1 MSLQP
6 RWYQSEANDA
16 VWKYMAAKSGN
27 PVVVLPTGAGKSL
40 LIALLI
46 RQALEFGGRVIV
58 LAHRKELLQQNADE
72 IRGLIPGVDVGIYS
86 AGLKSREIHN
96 AVVVAGIQSV
106 FRKAEDLGR
115 RHLILVDE
123 AHLISDLEESM
134 YGQFLAAMKANE
146 GLRIVGLT
154 ATAFRTGTGPICG
167 PERIFQRVVFEAKT
181 AQLIAEGFLCPITNK
196 VAEAEV
202 NTDKVGLRGGEFVES
217 EMQAAFDVD
226 EKVQAACAEILDKTQ
241 ERHSILVFASGI
253 HHAEQIA
260 ELLPGSAVVTGETLP
275 IERAET
281 LRRFVAGE
289 LRFLVNVDV
298 LSTGFNAR
306 CVDAIAILRATMS
319 PGLFC
324 QMVGRGL
331 RLHESKANCIA
342 EGQRV
347 LTDHGLVE
355 IQNITEAM
363 KIWDGIEFVSHCG
376 IVLRGEMPVISYAGL
391 IATEDH
397 NVWTKEGWKKT
408 GECSIKQI
416 PIAVTGMDRK
426 GIKLSDG
433 YFRDSYSCWREEQAV
448 FNDHVQR
455 VWEKRKEGSGHNK
468 VKNGW
473 MQKVWKK
480 TQLSKALFRCSKM
493 AADAMYIRKGK
504 VHKPQQQLMEKLWR
518 AWNNI
523 RIRFSKFNGC
533 LPDEKLFDHT
543 GSGDRPNQQRSR
555 LCAGEYSS
563 CERKSKCE
571 QQERQRRNEKNAQV
585 QNDVSTCELRGQHF
599 STPTNDHD
607 VCGGNCKI
615 QQKVMQAKRRVW
627 DIVNCGPRNR
637 FTCEGLLVS
646 NCTLLDFG
654 GNIARHG
661 SIDDENFGRSE
672 GKGRAGVAAENG
684 RGKRCPSCEL
694 DVSPST
700 VVCPECN
707 FIFPRERELKHDIT
721 ADETS
726 QLTGAT
732 PPEEWE
738 VRDVVVRV
746 HTKKDDS
753 EAPQTVRVDYVCN
766 PIKSSKIDNDCKY
779 QCGATTGTTRTN
791 GPHVELICDGCGKH
805 QKFVPKSS
813 VEQAGNLATITI
825 PEWTCP
831 GHQGF
836 ARLKFLA
843 WWDAR
848 SLCDPPDNATDAV
861 ALINMGVCR
870 RPVRITTKKDGR
882 WHRITECAFE
892 SEKPTELAQ
901 QEETKV
907 YSGIEDDCPF

>member
-1 MSLQP
+1 MLTP
-6 RWYQSEANDA
+6 RWYQSQANAA
-16 VWKYMAAKSGN
+16 VWEYLGSKSGN
-27 PVVVLPTGAGKSL
+27 CVAVLPTGAGKSL

-46 RQALEFGGRVIV
+46 RQALEFGGRVVV

-106 FRKAEDLGR
+106 YRKAEDLGR

-154 ATAFRTGTGPICG
+154 ATPFRTGAGPICG
-167 PERIFQRVVFEAKT
+167 PDRIFQRVVFEAKT

-202 NTDKVGLRGGEFVES
+202 NTDKVSLRGGEFVES

-226 EKVQAACAEILDKTQ
+226 EKVQAACAEIIEKTQ
-241 ERHSILVFASGI
+241 DRHSILVFASGV

-298 LSTGFNAR
+298 LTTGFNAK

-331 RLHESKANCIA
+331 RLHDSKANC
-342 EGQRV
+342 
-347 LTDHGLVE
+347 L
-355 IQNITEAM
+355 
-363 KIWDGIEFVSHCG
+363 
-376 IVLRGEMPVISYAGL
+376 
-391 IATEDH
+391 
-397 NVWTKEGWKKT
+397 
-408 GECSIKQI
+408 
-416 PIAVTGMDRK
+416 
-426 GIKLSDG
+426 
-433 YFRDSYSCWREEQAV
+433 
-448 FNDHVQR
+448 
-455 VWEKRKEGSGHNK
+455 
-468 VKNGW
+468 
-473 MQKVWKK
+473 
-480 TQLSKALFRCSKM
+480 
-493 AADAMYIRKGK
+493 
-504 VHKPQQQLMEKLWR
+504 
-518 AWNNI
+518 
-523 RIRFSKFNGC
+523 
-533 LPDEKLFDHT
+533 
-543 GSGDRPNQQRSR
+543 
-555 LCAGEYSS
+555 
-563 CERKSKCE
+563 
-571 QQERQRRNEKNAQV
+571 
-585 QNDVSTCELRGQHF
+585 
-599 STPTNDHD
+599 
-607 VCGGNCKI
+607 
-615 QQKVMQAKRRVW
+615 
-627 DIVNCGPRNR
+627 
-637 FTCEGLLVS
+637 
-646 NCTLLDFG
+646 LLDFG

-672 GKGRAGVAAENG
+672 GKGRAGVASENG
-684 RGKRCPSCEL
+684 RGKKCPSCEL

-753 EAPQTVRVDYVCN
+753 EAPQTVRVDYVCT
-766 PIKSSKIDNDCKY
+766 K
-779 QCGATTGTTRTN
+779 N
-791 GPHVELICDGCGKH
+791 GIE
-805 QKFVPKSS
+805 
-813 VEQAGNLATITI
+813 GNLATITI

-831 GHQGF
+831 GHPSGNF
-836 ARLKFLA
+836 ARSKFLA

-848 SLCDPPDNATDAV
+848 SLCDPPDNAADAV

-882 WHRITECAFE
+882 WHRITECFFE

-901 QEETKV
+901 QEETRV
-907 YSGIEDDCPF
+907 YSGVDSDCPF

>member
-1 MSLQP
+1 MKTPVLSP
-6 RWYQSEANDA
+6 RWYQSQANDA
-16 VWKYMAAKSGN
+16 VWKYLNEKSGN
-27 PVVVLPTGAGKSL
+27 CVTVLPTGAGKSL

-46 RQALEFGGRVIV
+46 KQALEFGGRVVV

-96 AVVVAGIQSV
+96 TVVVAGIQSV

-123 AHLISDLEESM
+123 CHLCSDLEESM
-134 YGQFLAAMKANE
+134 YSTFLNAMKQQE
-146 GLRIVGLT
+146 GLRIVGLS
-154 ATAFRTGTGPICG
+154 ATPFRTGTGPICG
-167 PERIFQRVVFEAKT
+167 PDRIFQRIVFEAKT

-202 NTDKVGLRGGEFVES
+202 NTEKVGLRGGEFVES

-226 EKVQAACAEILDKTQ
+226 EKVQAACAEIIEKTQ
-241 ERHSILVFASGI
+241 GRHSVLVFASGV

-260 ELLPGSAVVTGETLP
+260 QLLPESAVVTGETLP

-298 LSTGFNAR
+298 LTTGFNAK

-331 RLHESKANCIA
+331 RLHE
-342 EGQRV
+342 G
-347 LTDHGLVE
+347 
-355 IQNITEAM
+355 
-363 KIWDGIEFVSHCG
+363 
-376 IVLRGEMPVISYAGL
+376 
-391 IATEDH
+391 
-397 NVWTKEGWKKT
+397 KT
-408 GECSIKQI
+408 
-416 PIAVTGMDRK
+416 
-426 GIKLSDG
+426 
-433 YFRDSYSCWREEQAV
+433 SC
-448 FNDHVQR
+448 
-455 VWEKRKEGSGHNK
+455 
-468 VKNGW
+468 
-473 MQKVWKK
+473 
-480 TQLSKALFRCSKM
+480 L
-493 AADAMYIRKGK
+493 
-504 VHKPQQQLMEKLWR
+504 
-518 AWNNI
+518 
-523 RIRFSKFNGC
+523 
-533 LPDEKLFDHT
+533 
-543 GSGDRPNQQRSR
+543 
-555 LCAGEYSS
+555 
-563 CERKSKCE
+563 
-571 QQERQRRNEKNAQV
+571 
-585 QNDVSTCELRGQHF
+585 
-599 STPTNDHD
+599 
-607 VCGGNCKI
+607 
-615 QQKVMQAKRRVW
+615 
-627 DIVNCGPRNR
+627 
-637 FTCEGLLVS
+637 
-646 NCTLLDFG
+646 LLDFG
-654 GNIARHG
+654 QNISRHG

-694 DVSPST
+694 DVSPAT

-707 FIFPRERELKHDIT
+707 FIFPRDRELKHDIT

-726 QLTGAT
+726 QLTGAI

-738 VRDVVVRV
+738 VKDVVVRV
-746 HTKKDDS
+746 HTKRDD
-753 EAPQTVRVDYVCN
+753 EHAPQTVRVDYVCG
-766 PIKSSKIDNDCKY
+766 K
-779 QCGATTGTTRTN
+779 TG
-791 GPHVELICDGCGKH
+791 V
-805 QKFVPKSS
+805 
-813 VEQAGNLATITI
+813 AGNLTTILI

-848 SLCDPPDNATDAV
+848 SICDPPDNATDAV

-882 WHRITECAFE
+882 WHRVTECFFE
-892 SEKPTELAQ
+892 SKKPTELAQ

-907 YSGIEDDCPF
+907 FSGIDDDLPF

>member
-16 VWKYMAAKSGN
+16 VWKYMAEKSGN

-46 RQALEFGGRVIV
+46 QQALEFGGRVVV

-86 AGLKSREIHN
+86 AGLKKKEIHN

-123 AHLISDLEESM
+123 CHLCSDLEESM
-134 YGQFLAAMKANE
+134 YSMFLNAMKQQE
-146 GLRIVGLT
+146 GLRIVGLS
-154 ATAFRTGTGPICG
+154 ATPFRTGTGPICG
-167 PERIFQRVVFEAKT
+167 PDRIFQRVVFEAKT

-196 VAEAEV
+196 VADAEV
-202 NTDKVGLRGGEFVES
+202 NTDKVSLRGGEFVES

-226 EKVQAACAEILDKTQ
+226 EKVQAACAEIIEKTQ
-241 ERHSILVFASGI
+241 DRHSILVFASGI

-298 LSTGFNAR
+298 LTTGFNAR

-331 RLHESKANCIA
+331 RLHESK
-342 EGQRV
+342 
-347 LTDHGLVE
+347 
-355 IQNITEAM
+355 QNT
-363 KIWDGIEFVSHCG
+363 
-376 IVLRGEMPVISYAGL
+376 L
-391 IATEDH
+391 
-397 NVWTKEGWKKT
+397 
-408 GECSIKQI
+408 
-416 PIAVTGMDRK
+416 
-426 GIKLSDG
+426 
-433 YFRDSYSCWREEQAV
+433 
-448 FNDHVQR
+448 
-455 VWEKRKEGSGHNK
+455 
-468 VKNGW
+468 
-473 MQKVWKK
+473 
-480 TQLSKALFRCSKM
+480 
-493 AADAMYIRKGK
+493 
-504 VHKPQQQLMEKLWR
+504 
-518 AWNNI
+518 
-523 RIRFSKFNGC
+523 
-533 LPDEKLFDHT
+533 
-543 GSGDRPNQQRSR
+543 
-555 LCAGEYSS
+555 
-563 CERKSKCE
+563 
-571 QQERQRRNEKNAQV
+571 
-585 QNDVSTCELRGQHF
+585 
-599 STPTNDHD
+599 
-607 VCGGNCKI
+607 
-615 QQKVMQAKRRVW
+615 
-627 DIVNCGPRNR
+627 
-637 FTCEGLLVS
+637 
-646 NCTLLDFG
+646 LLDFG

-753 EAPQTVRVDYVCN
+753 EAPQTVRVDYVC
-766 PIKSSKIDNDCKY
+766 
-779 QCGATTGTTRTN
+779 
-791 GPHVELICDGCGKH
+791 GKAGV
-805 QKFVPKSS
+805 K
-813 VEQAGNLATITI
+813 GNLATITI

-848 SLCDPPDNATDAV
+848 SICDPPDNATDAV
-861 ALINMGVCR
+861 LLINMGVCR

>member
-1 MSLQP
+1 MLAP
-6 RWYQSEANDA
+6 RWYQSQANAA
-16 VWKYMAAKSGN
+16 VWEYLGSKSGN
-27 PVVVLPTGAGKSL
+27 CVAVLPTGAGKSL

-46 RQALEFGGRVIV
+46 QQALEFGGRVVV

-154 ATAFRTGTGPICG
+154 ATPFRTGAGPICG
-167 PERIFQRVVFEAKT
+167 PDRIFQRVVFEAKT

-226 EKVQAACAEILDKTQ
+226 EKVQAACAEIIEKTQ
-241 ERHSILVFASGI
+241 GRHSVLVFASGV

-298 LSTGFNAR
+298 LTTGFNAK

-331 RLHESKANCIA
+331 RLHESKANC
-342 EGQRV
+342 
-347 LTDHGLVE
+347 L
-355 IQNITEAM
+355 
-363 KIWDGIEFVSHCG
+363 
-376 IVLRGEMPVISYAGL
+376 
-391 IATEDH
+391 
-397 NVWTKEGWKKT
+397 
-408 GECSIKQI
+408 
-416 PIAVTGMDRK
+416 
-426 GIKLSDG
+426 
-433 YFRDSYSCWREEQAV
+433 
-448 FNDHVQR
+448 
-455 VWEKRKEGSGHNK
+455 
-468 VKNGW
+468 
-473 MQKVWKK
+473 
-480 TQLSKALFRCSKM
+480 
-493 AADAMYIRKGK
+493 
-504 VHKPQQQLMEKLWR
+504 
-518 AWNNI
+518 
-523 RIRFSKFNGC
+523 
-533 LPDEKLFDHT
+533 
-543 GSGDRPNQQRSR
+543 
-555 LCAGEYSS
+555 
-563 CERKSKCE
+563 
-571 QQERQRRNEKNAQV
+571 
-585 QNDVSTCELRGQHF
+585 
-599 STPTNDHD
+599 
-607 VCGGNCKI
+607 
-615 QQKVMQAKRRVW
+615 
-627 DIVNCGPRNR
+627 
-637 FTCEGLLVS
+637 
-646 NCTLLDFG
+646 LLDFG

-661 SIDDENFGRSE
+661 SIDDESFGRSE

-684 RGKRCPSCEL
+684 RGKKCPSCEL

-707 FIFPRERELKHDIT
+707 FIFPRERELKHDTT
-721 ADETS
+721 ADESS
-726 QLTGAT
+726 QLTNAT
-732 PPEEWE
+732 PPEEWD
-738 VRDVVVRV
+738 VKDVVVRV

-836 ARLKFLA
+836 ARSKFLA

-907 YSGIEDDCPF
+907 FSGIDDDLPF

>member
-1 MSLQP
+1 MLTP
-6 RWYQSEANDA
+6 RWYQSQANAA
-16 VWKYMAAKSGN
+16 VWGYLGSKSGN
-27 PVVVLPTGAGKSL
+27 CVAVLPTGAGKSL

-46 RQALEFGGRVIV
+46 QQALEFGGRVVV

-86 AGLKSREIHN
+86 AGLKKREITN

-106 FRKAEDLGR
+106 YRKAEDLGR
-115 RHLILVDE
+115 RHLFIVDE

-154 ATAFRTGTGPICG
+154 ATPFRTGAGPICG
-167 PERIFQRVVFEAKT
+167 PDRIFQRVVFEAKT

-202 NTDKVGLRGGEFVES
+202 NTDKIGLRGGEFVES

-226 EKVQAACAEILDKTQ
+226 EKVHAACSEILNKTQ
-241 ERHSILVFASGI
+241 GRHSVLVFASGV

-298 LSTGFNAR
+298 LTTGFNAR

-331 RLHESKANCIA
+331 RLHESKANC
-342 EGQRV
+342 
-347 LTDHGLVE
+347 L
-355 IQNITEAM
+355 
-363 KIWDGIEFVSHCG
+363 
-376 IVLRGEMPVISYAGL
+376 
-391 IATEDH
+391 
-397 NVWTKEGWKKT
+397 
-408 GECSIKQI
+408 
-416 PIAVTGMDRK
+416 
-426 GIKLSDG
+426 
-433 YFRDSYSCWREEQAV
+433 
-448 FNDHVQR
+448 
-455 VWEKRKEGSGHNK
+455 
-468 VKNGW
+468 
-473 MQKVWKK
+473 
-480 TQLSKALFRCSKM
+480 
-493 AADAMYIRKGK
+493 
-504 VHKPQQQLMEKLWR
+504 
-518 AWNNI
+518 
-523 RIRFSKFNGC
+523 
-533 LPDEKLFDHT
+533 
-543 GSGDRPNQQRSR
+543 
-555 LCAGEYSS
+555 
-563 CERKSKCE
+563 
-571 QQERQRRNEKNAQV
+571 
-585 QNDVSTCELRGQHF
+585 
-599 STPTNDHD
+599 
-607 VCGGNCKI
+607 
-615 QQKVMQAKRRVW
+615 
-627 DIVNCGPRNR
+627 
-637 FTCEGLLVS
+637 
-646 NCTLLDFG
+646 LLDFG

-721 ADETS
+721 ADESS

-766 PIKSSKIDNDCKY
+766 PIKSSKINNDCKY

-791 GPHVELICDGCGKH
+791 GPHVELTCDGCGKH

-836 ARLKFLA
+836 ARSKFLA

-848 SLCDPPDNATDAV
+848 SLCDPPDNAADAV

-901 QEETKV
+901 QEETRV
-907 YSGIEDDCPF
+907 FSGVDDDTPF

>member
-1 MSLQP
+1 MLTP
-6 RWYQSEANDA
+6 RWYQSEANAA
-16 VWKYMAAKSGN
+16 VWAYMAAKSGN

-46 RQALEFGGRVIV
+46 QQALEFGGRVVV

-86 AGLKSREIHN
+86 AGLKSKQIHN

-106 FRKAEDLGR
+106 YRKAEDLGR
-115 RHLILVDE
+115 RHLVIVDE

-154 ATAFRTGTGPICG
+154 ATPFRTGAGPICG

-196 VAEAEV
+196 VADAEV
-202 NTDKVGLRGGEFVES
+202 NTDKVSLRGGEFVES

-226 EKVQAACAEILDKTQ
+226 EKVQAACAEILEKTQ
-241 ERHSILVFASGI
+241 DRHSILVFASGI

-260 ELLPGSAVVTGETLP
+260 KLLTGSAVVTGETLP

-298 LSTGFNAR
+298 LTTGFNAR

-324 QMVGRGL
+324 QIVGRGL
-331 RLHESKANCIA
+331 RLHESKANC
-342 EGQRV
+342 
-347 LTDHGLVE
+347 L
-355 IQNITEAM
+355 
-363 KIWDGIEFVSHCG
+363 
-376 IVLRGEMPVISYAGL
+376 
-391 IATEDH
+391 
-397 NVWTKEGWKKT
+397 
-408 GECSIKQI
+408 
-416 PIAVTGMDRK
+416 
-426 GIKLSDG
+426 
-433 YFRDSYSCWREEQAV
+433 
-448 FNDHVQR
+448 
-455 VWEKRKEGSGHNK
+455 
-468 VKNGW
+468 
-473 MQKVWKK
+473 
-480 TQLSKALFRCSKM
+480 
-493 AADAMYIRKGK
+493 
-504 VHKPQQQLMEKLWR
+504 
-518 AWNNI
+518 
-523 RIRFSKFNGC
+523 
-533 LPDEKLFDHT
+533 
-543 GSGDRPNQQRSR
+543 
-555 LCAGEYSS
+555 
-563 CERKSKCE
+563 
-571 QQERQRRNEKNAQV
+571 
-585 QNDVSTCELRGQHF
+585 
-599 STPTNDHD
+599 
-607 VCGGNCKI
+607 
-615 QQKVMQAKRRVW
+615 
-627 DIVNCGPRNR
+627 
-637 FTCEGLLVS
+637 
-646 NCTLLDFG
+646 LLDFG

-721 ADETS
+721 ADESS

-753 EAPQTVRVDYVCN
+753 EAPQTVRVDYVCT
-766 PIKSSKIDNDCKY
+766 K
-779 QCGATTGTTRTN
+779 N
-791 GPHVELICDGCGKH
+791 GIH
-805 QKFVPKSS
+805 
-813 VEQAGNLATITI
+813 GNLATITI
-825 PEWTCP
+825 PEWICP

-836 ARLKFLA
+836 ARSKFLA

-848 SLCDPPDNATDAV
+848 SLCDPPDNAADAV

-892 SEKPTELAQ
+892 SEKPMEITTE
-901 QEETKV
+901 EVRTF
-907 YSGIEDDCPF
+907 SGVDDDTPF

>member
-1 MSLQP
+1 MLAP
-6 RWYQSEANDA
+6 RWYQSQANAA
-16 VWKYMAAKSGN
+16 VWEYLGSKSGN
-27 PVVVLPTGAGKSL
+27 CVAVLPTGAGKSL

-46 RQALEFGGRVIV
+46 RQALEFGGRVVV

-154 ATAFRTGTGPICG
+154 ATPFRTGAGPICG

-181 AQLIAEGFLCPITNK
+181 AQLITEGFLCPITNK

-202 NTDKVGLRGGEFVES
+202 NTDKVGLRGGEFIES
-217 EMQAAFDVD
+217 ELQAAFDVD
-226 EKVQAACAEILDKTQ
+226 EKVQAACAEIIEKTQ
-241 ERHSILVFASGI
+241 DRHSILVFASGV

-298 LSTGFNAR
+298 LTTGFNAK

-331 RLHESKANCIA
+331 RLHDSKTNC
-342 EGQRV
+342 
-347 LTDHGLVE
+347 L
-355 IQNITEAM
+355 
-363 KIWDGIEFVSHCG
+363 
-376 IVLRGEMPVISYAGL
+376 
-391 IATEDH
+391 
-397 NVWTKEGWKKT
+397 
-408 GECSIKQI
+408 
-416 PIAVTGMDRK
+416 
-426 GIKLSDG
+426 
-433 YFRDSYSCWREEQAV
+433 
-448 FNDHVQR
+448 
-455 VWEKRKEGSGHNK
+455 
-468 VKNGW
+468 
-473 MQKVWKK
+473 
-480 TQLSKALFRCSKM
+480 
-493 AADAMYIRKGK
+493 
-504 VHKPQQQLMEKLWR
+504 
-518 AWNNI
+518 
-523 RIRFSKFNGC
+523 
-533 LPDEKLFDHT
+533 
-543 GSGDRPNQQRSR
+543 
-555 LCAGEYSS
+555 
-563 CERKSKCE
+563 
-571 QQERQRRNEKNAQV
+571 
-585 QNDVSTCELRGQHF
+585 
-599 STPTNDHD
+599 
-607 VCGGNCKI
+607 
-615 QQKVMQAKRRVW
+615 
-627 DIVNCGPRNR
+627 
-637 FTCEGLLVS
+637 
-646 NCTLLDFG
+646 LLDFG

-684 RGKRCPSCEL
+684 RGKKCPSCEL

-753 EAPQTVRVDYVCN
+753 EAPQTVRVDYVC
-766 PIKSSKIDNDCKY
+766 
-779 QCGATTGTTRTN
+779 
-791 GPHVELICDGCGKH
+791 GKAGV
-805 QKFVPKSS
+805 K
-813 VEQAGNLATITI
+813 GNLTTITI

-836 ARLKFLA
+836 ARSKFLA

-901 QEETKV
+901 QEETRV
-907 YSGIEDDCPF
+907 YSGIEGDCPF

>member
-1 MSLQP
+1 MLAP
-6 RWYQSEANDA
+6 RWYQSQANAA
-16 VWKYMAAKSGN
+16 VWEYLGSKSGN
-27 PVVVLPTGAGKSL
+27 CVTVLPTGAGKSL

-46 RQALEFGGRVIV
+46 QQALEFGGRVVV

-154 ATAFRTGTGPICG
+154 ATPFRTGAGPICG
-167 PERIFQRVVFEAKT
+167 PDRIFQRVVFEAKT

-226 EKVQAACAEILDKTQ
+226 EKVQAACAEIIEKTQ
-241 ERHSILVFASGI
+241 DRHSILVFASGV

-298 LSTGFNAR
+298 LTTGFNAK

-331 RLHESKANCIA
+331 RLHPSKANC
-342 EGQRV
+342 
-347 LTDHGLVE
+347 L
-355 IQNITEAM
+355 
-363 KIWDGIEFVSHCG
+363 
-376 IVLRGEMPVISYAGL
+376 
-391 IATEDH
+391 
-397 NVWTKEGWKKT
+397 
-408 GECSIKQI
+408 
-416 PIAVTGMDRK
+416 
-426 GIKLSDG
+426 
-433 YFRDSYSCWREEQAV
+433 
-448 FNDHVQR
+448 
-455 VWEKRKEGSGHNK
+455 
-468 VKNGW
+468 
-473 MQKVWKK
+473 
-480 TQLSKALFRCSKM
+480 
-493 AADAMYIRKGK
+493 
-504 VHKPQQQLMEKLWR
+504 
-518 AWNNI
+518 
-523 RIRFSKFNGC
+523 
-533 LPDEKLFDHT
+533 
-543 GSGDRPNQQRSR
+543 
-555 LCAGEYSS
+555 
-563 CERKSKCE
+563 
-571 QQERQRRNEKNAQV
+571 
-585 QNDVSTCELRGQHF
+585 
-599 STPTNDHD
+599 
-607 VCGGNCKI
+607 
-615 QQKVMQAKRRVW
+615 
-627 DIVNCGPRNR
+627 
-637 FTCEGLLVS
+637 
-646 NCTLLDFG
+646 LLDFG

-684 RGKRCPSCEL
+684 RGKKCPSCEL

-707 FIFPRERELKHDIT
+707 FIFPRERELKHDTT
-721 ADETS
+721 ADESS

-732 PPEEWE
+732 PPEEWD
-738 VRDVVVRV
+738 VKDVVVRV

-753 EAPQTVRVDYVCN
+753 EAPQTVRVDYVCTKN
-766 PIKSSKIDNDCKY
+766 
-779 QCGATTGTTRTN
+779 GT
-791 GPHVELICDGCGKH
+791 E
-805 QKFVPKSS
+805 
-813 VEQAGNLATITI
+813 GNLATVTI

-836 ARLKFLA
+836 ARSKFLA

-882 WHRITECAFE
+882 WHRITECFFE

-901 QEETKV
+901 QEVRTF
-907 YSGIEDDCPF
+907 SGVDDDCPF

>member
-1 MSLQP
+1 MLAP
-6 RWYQSEANDA
+6 RWYQSEGNAA
-16 VWKYMAAKSGN
+16 VWEYLGSKNGN

-46 RQALEFGGRVIV
+46 QQALEFGGRVVV

-115 RHLILVDE
+115 RHLIIVDE

-154 ATAFRTGTGPICG
+154 ATPFRTGAGPICG
-167 PERIFQRVVFEAKT
+167 PDRQFQRIVFEAKT

-196 VAEAEV
+196 PSDLKID
-202 NTDKVGLRGGEFVES
+202 TDKVGLRGGEFVES

-226 EKVQAACAEILDKTQ
+226 EKIVMACQEIIAKCHDRK
-241 ERHSILVFASGI
+241 SILIFASGV

-260 ELLPGSAVVTGETLP
+260 DFLNSEGEQATVVTGETLP

-298 LSTGFNAR
+298 LTTGFNAK

-331 RLHESKANCIA
+331 RLHESKTNC
-342 EGQRV
+342 
-347 LTDHGLVE
+347 L
-355 IQNITEAM
+355 
-363 KIWDGIEFVSHCG
+363 
-376 IVLRGEMPVISYAGL
+376 
-391 IATEDH
+391 
-397 NVWTKEGWKKT
+397 
-408 GECSIKQI
+408 
-416 PIAVTGMDRK
+416 
-426 GIKLSDG
+426 
-433 YFRDSYSCWREEQAV
+433 
-448 FNDHVQR
+448 
-455 VWEKRKEGSGHNK
+455 
-468 VKNGW
+468 
-473 MQKVWKK
+473 
-480 TQLSKALFRCSKM
+480 
-493 AADAMYIRKGK
+493 
-504 VHKPQQQLMEKLWR
+504 
-518 AWNNI
+518 
-523 RIRFSKFNGC
+523 
-533 LPDEKLFDHT
+533 
-543 GSGDRPNQQRSR
+543 
-555 LCAGEYSS
+555 
-563 CERKSKCE
+563 
-571 QQERQRRNEKNAQV
+571 
-585 QNDVSTCELRGQHF
+585 
-599 STPTNDHD
+599 
-607 VCGGNCKI
+607 
-615 QQKVMQAKRRVW
+615 
-627 DIVNCGPRNR
+627 
-637 FTCEGLLVS
+637 
-646 NCTLLDFG
+646 LLDFG

-672 GKGRAGVAAENG
+672 GKGRAGIATENG
-684 RGKRCPSCEL
+684 RGKKCPSCEL
-694 DVSPST
+694 DVSPAT

-707 FIFPRERELKHDIT
+707 FIFPRERELKHDTT
-721 ADETS
+721 ADESS
-726 QLTGAT
+726 QLTGSM

-738 VRDVVVRV
+738 VKDVVVRV
-746 HTKKDDS
+746 HTKKDDG
-753 EAPQTVRVDYVCN
+753 EAPQTVRVDYVCT
-766 PIKSSKIDNDCKY
+766 KEGES
-779 QCGATTGTTRTN
+779 
-791 GPHVELICDGCGKH
+791 
-805 QKFVPKSS
+805 
-813 VEQAGNLATITI
+813 GNLATITI

-836 ARLKFLA
+836 ARSKFLA

-882 WHRITECAFE
+882 WHRITECFFE

-901 QEETKV
+901 QEEVRTF
-907 YSGIEDDCPF
+907 SGVDDDCPF

>member
-1 MSLQP
+1 MKTPVLSP
-6 RWYQSEANDA
+6 RWYQSQANDA
-16 VWKYMAAKSGN
+16 VWKYLNEKSGN
-27 PVVVLPTGAGKSL
+27 CVTVLPTGAGKSL

-46 RQALEFGGRVIV
+46 RQALEFGGRVVV

-96 AVVVAGIQSV
+96 TVVVAGIQSV

-123 AHLISDLEESM
+123 CHLCSDLEESM
-134 YGQFLAAMKANE
+134 YSTFLNAMKQQE
-146 GLRIVGLT
+146 GLRIVGLS
-154 ATAFRTGTGPICG
+154 ATPFRTGTGPICG
-167 PERIFQRVVFEAKT
+167 PDRIFQRIVFEAKT

-226 EKVQAACAEILDKTQ
+226 EKVQAACAEIIEKTQ
-241 ERHSILVFASGI
+241 GRHSVLVFASGV

-260 ELLPGSAVVTGETLP
+260 ELLPESAVVTGETLP

-298 LSTGFNAR
+298 LTTGFNAK

-331 RLHESKANCIA
+331 RLHE
-342 EGQRV
+342 G
-347 LTDHGLVE
+347 
-355 IQNITEAM
+355 
-363 KIWDGIEFVSHCG
+363 
-376 IVLRGEMPVISYAGL
+376 
-391 IATEDH
+391 
-397 NVWTKEGWKKT
+397 KT
-408 GECSIKQI
+408 
-416 PIAVTGMDRK
+416 
-426 GIKLSDG
+426 
-433 YFRDSYSCWREEQAV
+433 SC
-448 FNDHVQR
+448 
-455 VWEKRKEGSGHNK
+455 
-468 VKNGW
+468 
-473 MQKVWKK
+473 
-480 TQLSKALFRCSKM
+480 L
-493 AADAMYIRKGK
+493 
-504 VHKPQQQLMEKLWR
+504 
-518 AWNNI
+518 
-523 RIRFSKFNGC
+523 
-533 LPDEKLFDHT
+533 
-543 GSGDRPNQQRSR
+543 
-555 LCAGEYSS
+555 
-563 CERKSKCE
+563 
-571 QQERQRRNEKNAQV
+571 
-585 QNDVSTCELRGQHF
+585 
-599 STPTNDHD
+599 
-607 VCGGNCKI
+607 
-615 QQKVMQAKRRVW
+615 
-627 DIVNCGPRNR
+627 
-637 FTCEGLLVS
+637 
-646 NCTLLDFG
+646 LLDFG
-654 GNIARHG
+654 QNISRHG

-694 DVSPST
+694 DVSPAT

-707 FIFPRERELKHDIT
+707 FIFPRDRELKHDIT

-726 QLTGAT
+726 QLTGAI

-738 VRDVVVRV
+738 VKDVVVRV
-746 HTKKDDS
+746 HTKRDD
-753 EAPQTVRVDYVCN
+753 EHAPQTVRVDYVCG
-766 PIKSSKIDNDCKY
+766 K
-779 QCGATTGTTRTN
+779 TG
-791 GPHVELICDGCGKH
+791 V
-805 QKFVPKSS
+805 
-813 VEQAGNLATITI
+813 AGNLTTILI

-848 SLCDPPDNATDAV
+848 SICDPPDNATDAV

-882 WHRITECAFE
+882 WHRVTECFFE
-892 SEKPTELAQ
+892 SKKPTELAQ

-907 YSGIEDDCPF
+907 FSGIDDDLPF

>member
-16 VWKYMAAKSGN
+16 VWKYLNEKSGN
-27 PVVVLPTGAGKSL
+27 CVVVLPTGAGKSL

-46 RQALEFGGRVIV
+46 QQALEFGGRVVV

-106 FRKAEDLGR
+106 YRKAEDLGR
-115 RHLILVDE
+115 RHLVIVDE

-134 YGQFLAAMKANE
+134 YGQFLSAMKANE

-154 ATAFRTGTGPICG
+154 ATPFRTGAGPICG
-167 PERIFQRVVFEAKT
+167 PDRIFQRVVFEAKT

-226 EKVQAACAEILDKTQ
+226 EKVQAACAEIIEKTQ
-241 ERHSILVFASGI
+241 DRHSILVFASGI

-298 LSTGFNAR
+298 LTTGFNAK

-331 RLHESKANCIA
+331 RLHESK
-342 EGQRV
+342 
-347 LTDHGLVE
+347 T
-355 IQNITEAM
+355 
-363 KIWDGIEFVSHCG
+363 
-376 IVLRGEMPVISYAGL
+376 
-391 IATEDH
+391 
-397 NVWTKEGWKKT
+397 
-408 GECSIKQI
+408 
-416 PIAVTGMDRK
+416 
-426 GIKLSDG
+426 
-433 YFRDSYSCWREEQAV
+433 
-448 FNDHVQR
+448 
-455 VWEKRKEGSGHNK
+455 
-468 VKNGW
+468 
-473 MQKVWKK
+473 
-480 TQLSKALFRCSKM
+480 
-493 AADAMYIRKGK
+493 
-504 VHKPQQQLMEKLWR
+504 
-518 AWNNI
+518 
-523 RIRFSKFNGC
+523 
-533 LPDEKLFDHT
+533 
-543 GSGDRPNQQRSR
+543 
-555 LCAGEYSS
+555 
-563 CERKSKCE
+563 
-571 QQERQRRNEKNAQV
+571 
-585 QNDVSTCELRGQHF
+585 
-599 STPTNDHD
+599 
-607 VCGGNCKI
+607 
-615 QQKVMQAKRRVW
+615 
-627 DIVNCGPRNR
+627 
-637 FTCEGLLVS
+637 
-646 NCTLLDFG
+646 NCTLLLDFG

-753 EAPQTVRVDYVCN
+753 EAPQTVRVDYVCA
-766 PIKSSKIDNDCKY
+766 KE
-779 QCGATTGTTRTN
+779 GA
-791 GPHVELICDGCGKH
+791 
-805 QKFVPKSS
+805 S
-813 VEQAGNLATITI
+813 GNLTTITI

-831 GHQGF
+831 GHHGF

-848 SLCDPPDNATDAV
+848 SICDPPDNATDAV
-861 ALINMGVCR
+861 LLINMGVCR

>member
-16 VWKYMAAKSGN
+16 VWKYLNEKSGN
-27 PVVVLPTGAGKSL
+27 CVVVLPTGAGKSL

-46 RQALEFGGRVIV
+46 QQALEFGGRVIV

-115 RHLILVDE
+115 RHLVLVDE
-123 AHLISDLEESM
+123 CHLCSDLEESM
-134 YGQFLAAMKANE
+134 YSMFLNAMKQQE
-146 GLRIVGLT
+146 GLRIVGLS
-154 ATAFRTGTGPICG
+154 ATPFRTGTGPICG
-167 PERIFQRVVFEAKT
+167 PDRIFQRIVFEAKT

-226 EKVQAACAEILDKTQ
+226 EKVQAACAEILEKTQ
-241 ERHSILVFASGI
+241 GRHSVLVFASGI

-260 ELLPGSAVVTGETLP
+260 ELLPGSAVVTGDTLP

-298 LSTGFNAR
+298 LTTGFNAR

-331 RLHESKANCIA
+331 RLHES
-342 EGQRV
+342 
-347 LTDHGLVE
+347 
-355 IQNITEAM
+355 
-363 KIWDGIEFVSHCG
+363 
-376 IVLRGEMPVISYAGL
+376 
-391 IATEDH
+391 
-397 NVWTKEGWKKT
+397 
-408 GECSIKQI
+408 
-416 PIAVTGMDRK
+416 
-426 GIKLSDG
+426 
-433 YFRDSYSCWREEQAV
+433 
-448 FNDHVQR
+448 
-455 VWEKRKEGSGHNK
+455 
-468 VKNGW
+468 
-473 MQKVWKK
+473 
-480 TQLSKALFRCSKM
+480 
-493 AADAMYIRKGK
+493 
-504 VHKPQQQLMEKLWR
+504 
-518 AWNNI
+518 
-523 RIRFSKFNGC
+523 
-533 LPDEKLFDHT
+533 
-543 GSGDRPNQQRSR
+543 
-555 LCAGEYSS
+555 
-563 CERKSKCE
+563 
-571 QQERQRRNEKNAQV
+571 
-585 QNDVSTCELRGQHF
+585 
-599 STPTNDHD
+599 
-607 VCGGNCKI
+607 
-615 QQKVMQAKRRVW
+615 
-627 DIVNCGPRNR
+627 
-637 FTCEGLLVS
+637 VS
-646 NCTLLDFG
+646 NCILLDFG
-654 GNIARHG
+654 GNISRFG
-661 SIDDENFGRSE
+661 SIDDENFGRAE

-707 FIFPRERELKHDIT
+707 FIFPRERELKHDTT
-721 ADETS
+721 ADESS

-732 PPEEWE
+732 PPEEWD
-738 VRDVVVRV
+738 VKDVVVRV

-753 EAPQTVRVDYVCN
+753 EAPQTVRVDYVCTKN
-766 PIKSSKIDNDCKY
+766 
-779 QCGATTGTTRTN
+779 GT
-791 GPHVELICDGCGKH
+791 E
-805 QKFVPKSS
+805 
-813 VEQAGNLATITI
+813 GNLATITI

-836 ARLKFLA
+836 ARSKFLA

-848 SLCDPPDNATDAV
+848 SLCDPPENAPDAV
-861 ALINMGVCR
+861 ALINIGVCR

-882 WHRITECAFE
+882 WHRITECFFE
-892 SEKPTELAQ
+892 SEKPTEITT
-901 QEETKV
+901 EEVRTF
-907 YSGIEDDCPF
+907 SGVDDDCPF

>member
-1 MSLQP
+1 MLAP
-6 RWYQSEANDA
+6 RWYQSQANAA
-16 VWKYMAAKSGN
+16 VWEYLGSKSGN
-27 PVVVLPTGAGKSL
+27 CVAVLPTGAGKSL

-46 RQALEFGGRVIV
+46 QQALEFGGRVVV

-106 FRKAEDLGR
+106 YRKAEDLGR

-154 ATAFRTGTGPICG
+154 ATPFRTGAGPICG
-167 PERIFQRVVFEAKT
+167 PDRIFQRVVFEAKT

-202 NTDKVGLRGGEFVES
+202 NTDEVSLRGGEFVES

-226 EKVQAACAEILDKTQ
+226 EKVQAACAEIIEKTQ
-241 ERHSILVFASGI
+241 DRHSILVFASGV

-298 LSTGFNAR
+298 LTTGFNAK

-331 RLHESKANCIA
+331 RLHDSKANC
-342 EGQRV
+342 
-347 LTDHGLVE
+347 L
-355 IQNITEAM
+355 
-363 KIWDGIEFVSHCG
+363 
-376 IVLRGEMPVISYAGL
+376 
-391 IATEDH
+391 
-397 NVWTKEGWKKT
+397 
-408 GECSIKQI
+408 
-416 PIAVTGMDRK
+416 
-426 GIKLSDG
+426 
-433 YFRDSYSCWREEQAV
+433 
-448 FNDHVQR
+448 
-455 VWEKRKEGSGHNK
+455 
-468 VKNGW
+468 
-473 MQKVWKK
+473 
-480 TQLSKALFRCSKM
+480 
-493 AADAMYIRKGK
+493 
-504 VHKPQQQLMEKLWR
+504 
-518 AWNNI
+518 
-523 RIRFSKFNGC
+523 
-533 LPDEKLFDHT
+533 
-543 GSGDRPNQQRSR
+543 
-555 LCAGEYSS
+555 
-563 CERKSKCE
+563 
-571 QQERQRRNEKNAQV
+571 
-585 QNDVSTCELRGQHF
+585 
-599 STPTNDHD
+599 
-607 VCGGNCKI
+607 
-615 QQKVMQAKRRVW
+615 
-627 DIVNCGPRNR
+627 
-637 FTCEGLLVS
+637 
-646 NCTLLDFG
+646 LLDFG

-661 SIDDENFGRSE
+661 SIDDESFGRSE

-753 EAPQTVRVDYVCN
+753 EAPQTVRVDYVC
-766 PIKSSKIDNDCKY
+766 
-779 QCGATTGTTRTN
+779 
-791 GPHVELICDGCGKH
+791 GKAGV
-805 QKFVPKSS
+805 K
-813 VEQAGNLATITI
+813 GNLTTITI
-825 PEWTCP
+825 PEWICP
-831 GHQGF
+831 GHPSGNF

-892 SEKPTELAQ
+892 LEKPTELAQ

-907 YSGIEDDCPF
+907 FSGIDDDLPF

>member
-1 MSLQP
+1 MLQP
-6 RWYQSEANDA
+6 RWYQSQANAA
-16 VWKYMAAKSGN
+16 VWEYLGSKSGN
-27 PVVVLPTGAGKSL
+27 CVAVLPTGAGKSL

-46 RQALEFGGRVIV
+46 QQALEFAGRVVV

-115 RHLILVDE
+115 RHLVLVDE
-123 AHLISDLEESM
+123 CHLCSDLEESM
-134 YGQFLAAMKANE
+134 YSMFLNAMKQQE
-146 GLRIVGLT
+146 GLRIVGLS
-154 ATAFRTGTGPICG
+154 ATPFRTGTGPICG
-167 PERIFQRVVFEAKT
+167 PDRIFQRIVFEAKT

-226 EKVQAACAEILDKTQ
+226 EKVQAACAEIIEKTQ
-241 ERHSILVFASGI
+241 DRHSILVFASGI

-260 ELLPGSAVVTGETLP
+260 ESLPGSAVVTGETLP

-298 LSTGFNAR
+298 LTTGFNAR

-331 RLHESKANCIA
+331 RLHESK
-342 EGQRV
+342 
-347 LTDHGLVE
+347 
-355 IQNITEAM
+355 QNT
-363 KIWDGIEFVSHCG
+363 
-376 IVLRGEMPVISYAGL
+376 L
-391 IATEDH
+391 
-397 NVWTKEGWKKT
+397 
-408 GECSIKQI
+408 
-416 PIAVTGMDRK
+416 
-426 GIKLSDG
+426 
-433 YFRDSYSCWREEQAV
+433 
-448 FNDHVQR
+448 
-455 VWEKRKEGSGHNK
+455 
-468 VKNGW
+468 
-473 MQKVWKK
+473 
-480 TQLSKALFRCSKM
+480 
-493 AADAMYIRKGK
+493 
-504 VHKPQQQLMEKLWR
+504 
-518 AWNNI
+518 
-523 RIRFSKFNGC
+523 
-533 LPDEKLFDHT
+533 
-543 GSGDRPNQQRSR
+543 
-555 LCAGEYSS
+555 
-563 CERKSKCE
+563 
-571 QQERQRRNEKNAQV
+571 
-585 QNDVSTCELRGQHF
+585 
-599 STPTNDHD
+599 
-607 VCGGNCKI
+607 
-615 QQKVMQAKRRVW
+615 
-627 DIVNCGPRNR
+627 
-637 FTCEGLLVS
+637 
-646 NCTLLDFG
+646 LLDFG
-654 GNIARHG
+654 GNISRFG

-684 RGKRCPSCEL
+684 RGKKCPSCEL

-707 FIFPRERELKHDIT
+707 FIFPSERELKHDTT
-721 ADETS
+721 ADESS

-732 PPEEWE
+732 PPEEWD
-738 VRDVVVRV
+738 VKDVVVRV

-753 EAPQTVRVDYVCN
+753 EAPQTVRVDYVCT
-766 PIKSSKIDNDCKY
+766 K
-779 QCGATTGTTRTN
+779 N
-791 GPHVELICDGCGKH
+791 GIE
-805 QKFVPKSS
+805 
-813 VEQAGNLATITI
+813 GNLATIAI

-836 ARLKFLA
+836 ARSKFLA

-870 RPVRITTKKDGR
+870 QPVRITTKKDGR
-882 WHRITECAFE
+882 WHRITECFFE

-901 QEETKV
+901 QEETRV
-907 YSGIEDDCPF
+907 FSGVEDDCPF

>member
-1 MSLQP
+1 MQA
-6 RWYQSEANDA
+6 RWYQQQANDS
-16 VWKYMAAKSGN
+16 VWKYLAEKQGN
-27 PVVVLPTGAGKSL
+27 CVVSLPTGAGKSL
-40 LIALLI
+40 VIAMLIQ
-46 RQALEFGGRVIV
+46 QALQFGAKIVV

-86 AGLKSREIHN
+86 AGLKKKEIHN

-123 AHLISDLEESM
+123 CHLVSELEESM
-134 YGQFLAAMKANE
+134 YKTFLQAMLVNE
-146 GLRIVGLT
+146 GLRIVGLS
-154 ATAFRTGTGPICG
+154 ATPFRTGAGPICG
-167 PERIFQRVVFEAKT
+167 PDRIFQRVVFEAKT

-202 NTDKVGLRGGEFVES
+202 NTDKIGLRGGEFVES

-226 EKVQAACAEILDKTQ
+226 EKVHAACSEILNKTQ
-241 ERHSILVFASGI
+241 GRHSVLVFASGV

-298 LSTGFNAR
+298 LTTGFNAR

-331 RLHESKANCIA
+331 RLHPSK
-342 EGQRV
+342 
-347 LTDHGLVE
+347 
-355 IQNITEAM
+355 
-363 KIWDGIEFVSHCG
+363 
-376 IVLRGEMPVISYAGL
+376 
-391 IATEDH
+391 
-397 NVWTKEGWKKT
+397 
-408 GECSIKQI
+408 
-416 PIAVTGMDRK
+416 
-426 GIKLSDG
+426 
-433 YFRDSYSCWREEQAV
+433 
-448 FNDHVQR
+448 
-455 VWEKRKEGSGHNK
+455 
-468 VKNGW
+468 
-473 MQKVWKK
+473 
-480 TQLSKALFRCSKM
+480 
-493 AADAMYIRKGK
+493 
-504 VHKPQQQLMEKLWR
+504 
-518 AWNNI
+518 
-523 RIRFSKFNGC
+523 
-533 LPDEKLFDHT
+533 
-543 GSGDRPNQQRSR
+543 
-555 LCAGEYSS
+555 
-563 CERKSKCE
+563 
-571 QQERQRRNEKNAQV
+571 
-585 QNDVSTCELRGQHF
+585 
-599 STPTNDHD
+599 
-607 VCGGNCKI
+607 
-615 QQKVMQAKRRVW
+615 
-627 DIVNCGPRNR
+627 VNC
-637 FTCEGLLVS
+637 L
-646 NCTLLDFG
+646 LLDFG

-707 FIFPRERELKHDIT
+707 FIFPRERELKHDTT
-721 ADETS
+721 ADESS
-726 QLTGAT
+726 QLTGVT
-732 PPEEWE
+732 PPEEWD

-753 EAPQTVRVDYVCN
+753 EAPQTVRVDYVC
-766 PIKSSKIDNDCKY
+766 IKN
-779 QCGATTGTTRTN
+779 GT
-791 GPHVELICDGCGKH
+791 E
-805 QKFVPKSS
+805 
-813 VEQAGNLATITI
+813 GNLATITI

-836 ARLKFLA
+836 ARSKFLA

-892 SEKPTELAQ
+892 SEKPTEITT
-901 QEETKV
+901 EEARTF
-907 YSGIEDDCPF
+907 SGVDDDCPF

>member
-1 MSLQP
+1 MLTP
-6 RWYQSEANDA
+6 RWYQSQANAA
-16 VWKYMAAKSGN
+16 VWEYLGSKSGN
-27 PVVVLPTGAGKSL
+27 CVVVLPTGAGKSL

-46 RQALEFGGRVIV
+46 QQALEFGGRVVV

-106 FRKAEDLGR
+106 YRKAEDLGR

-154 ATAFRTGTGPICG
+154 ATPFRTGAGPICG
-167 PERIFQRVVFEAKT
+167 PDRIFQRVVFEAKT

-196 VAEAEV
+196 VADAEV
-202 NTDKVGLRGGEFVES
+202 NTDKVSLRGGEFVES

-226 EKVQAACAEILDKTQ
+226 EKVQAACAEIIEKTQ
-241 ERHSILVFASGI
+241 DRHSVLVFASGI

-260 ELLPGSAVVTGETLP
+260 ELLPGSAVVTGDTLP

-281 LRRFVAGE
+281 LRRFVSGE

-298 LSTGFNAR
+298 LTTGFNAR

-331 RLHESKANCIA
+331 RLHPSKVN
-342 EGQRV
+342 
-347 LTDHGLVE
+347 T
-355 IQNITEAM
+355 
-363 KIWDGIEFVSHCG
+363 
-376 IVLRGEMPVISYAGL
+376 L
-391 IATEDH
+391 I
-397 NVWTKEGWKKT
+397 
-408 GECSIKQI
+408 
-416 PIAVTGMDRK
+416 
-426 GIKLSDG
+426 
-433 YFRDSYSCWREEQAV
+433 
-448 FNDHVQR
+448 
-455 VWEKRKEGSGHNK
+455 
-468 VKNGW
+468 
-473 MQKVWKK
+473 
-480 TQLSKALFRCSKM
+480 
-493 AADAMYIRKGK
+493 
-504 VHKPQQQLMEKLWR
+504 
-518 AWNNI
+518 
-523 RIRFSKFNGC
+523 
-533 LPDEKLFDHT
+533 
-543 GSGDRPNQQRSR
+543 
-555 LCAGEYSS
+555 
-563 CERKSKCE
+563 
-571 QQERQRRNEKNAQV
+571 
-585 QNDVSTCELRGQHF
+585 
-599 STPTNDHD
+599 
-607 VCGGNCKI
+607 
-615 QQKVMQAKRRVW
+615 
-627 DIVNCGPRNR
+627 
-637 FTCEGLLVS
+637 
-646 NCTLLDFG
+646 LDFG
-654 GNIARHG
+654 QNFKRFGP
-661 SIDDENFGRSE
+661 IDDESFGRSE

-707 FIFPRERELKHDIT
+707 FIFPRERELKHDTT
-721 ADETS
+721 ADESS

-732 PPEEWE
+732 PPEEWD
-738 VRDVVVRV
+738 VKDVVVRV
-746 HTKKDDS
+746 HTKKDES
-753 EAPQTVRVDYVCN
+753 EAPQTVRVDYVCT
-766 PIKSSKIDNDCKY
+766 K
-779 QCGATTGTTRTN
+779 N
-791 GPHVELICDGCGKH
+791 GIE
-805 QKFVPKSS
+805 
-813 VEQAGNLATITI
+813 GNLATITI

-836 ARLKFLA
+836 ARSKFLA

-882 WHRITECAFE
+882 WHRITECFFE

-901 QEETKV
+901 QEVRTF
-907 YSGIEDDCPF
+907 SGVDDDCPF